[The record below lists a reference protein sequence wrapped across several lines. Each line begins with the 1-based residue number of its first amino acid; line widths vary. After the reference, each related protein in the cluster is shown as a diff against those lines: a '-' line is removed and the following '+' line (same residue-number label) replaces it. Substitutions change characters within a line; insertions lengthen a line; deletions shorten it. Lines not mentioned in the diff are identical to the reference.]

1 MPAFIFTDIEG
12 STRLWEE
19 HAGVMSAVLARHNQI
34 LHAVVERCGGQ
45 VVKSTGDGFLV
56 LFEAGNPLECAVD
69 MQIAIQE
76 ESWPEEIGELR
87 IRIGVHSGSYEPRG
101 GDIYGADVNRTARV
115 MDAGW
120 GGQIL
125 ITDDAKIDYK
135 LPEDASLKDLG
146 AHLLKDLN
154 EPQPLFGLVHP
165 KLQQEFPPPRSLSS
179 QPNNLPILPT
189 AFIGRTEEIKAIG
202 DLLRNNTCR
211 LITLHGPGGIGKT
224 RLSIQAGISFLKH
237 YPFGAYFVPLA
248 PMNDPGDIWIG
259 IASAI
264 NLPIYEEKPPKEQV
278 LNYLKQK
285 DLLLVLDNFEHLQ
298 SGANLVND
306 LLENAPHVQVLVT
319 SRTRLQLQR
328 ECVFEVDGLQFPTQP
343 DAEIFENFEAVQ
355 LFTSLAQRA
364 DPNYQM
370 TSADRP
376 AIVEIC
382 QLMDGMPLG
391 IELAAHWVR
400 VISPQEIVSELRE
413 NMDILKTEMVD
424 VPERHRSMRAMFDY
438 SWKLLD
444 EKEKQVLRSLS
455 IFRGGVSLAAAKEI
469 LGASLL
475 VISSLVDKS
484 LVKRNSL
491 GRYEMHEL
499 IRQLAEEHLQADENE
514 YRSLLHKHAQYY
526 LTKLAERESDLKGKD
541 QINALNDLE
550 ADFENL
556 RLAWNTAIENDH
568 VDLVSAALE
577 SFFWML
583 VYRNL
588 HTAGRELFERARQKW
603 SDPDANPSLYHRLHV
618 RLLNEN
624 EDQESL
630 YMQAVESARTRA
642 AKSELAVA
650 LNLLG
655 RYYGHI
661 LHDEKRGLEHLEEA
675 RQLFEQ
681 MGDDFYLGHVLDD
694 ISFTYLYQDNSA
706 RIKFAKE
713 SLSVRERSGD
723 LFGTAAVLGN
733 LLIGYFWNGRFDL
746 IEDLSK
752 RAFEIAEKTNDIRN
766 IAWQNVYIAEFR
778 MLAGHFEEALIKISE
793 AEKISL
799 DLYDSDLTMQVNINK
814 AAIIAMGF
822 DDYQQAGQIME
833 ETLTMDAEFSMHT
846 PNGLMTHG
854 LIAAGLG
861 DKETLAKV
869 AWFPYEAAEFI
880 DTGLSGLSWFSPL
893 IAVALY
899 HNKKHEAAAECIGF
913 TREKGIIATGMLE
926 EWSVLQKIRQELKKI
941 LGEDA
946 YQQALERGKSM
957 SFNDFRPY
965 LPAKESQ

>member
-19 HAGVMSAVLARHNQI
+19 HAGVMSAVLTRHNQI
-34 LHAVVERCGGQ
+34 LQDVVEHCGGQ

-56 LFEAGNPLECAVD
+56 LFEIGNPLECAIE
-69 MQIAIQE
+69 MQITMQE
-76 ESWPEEIGELR
+76 ERWPEEVGELR

-101 GDIYGADVNRTARV
+101 GDIYGPDVNRAARV

-125 ITDDAKIDYK
+125 ITDDVKIDYK
-135 LPEDASLKDLG
+135 LPEEASLKDLG

-154 EPQPLFGLVHP
+154 DPQPLFGLVHP

-248 PMNDPGDIWIG
+248 PMNNPGDIWTG

-264 NLPIYEEKPPKEQV
+264 NLPIYEGKPPKEQV

-298 SGANLVND
+298 SGADLVND

-319 SRTRLQLQR
+319 SRTRLQLR
-328 ECVFEVDGLQFPTQP
+328 KECVFEVDGLQFPTQV
-343 DAEIFENFEAVQ
+343 DAEVFENFEAVQ
-355 LFTSLAQRA
+355 LFTTLAQRA

-376 AIVEIC
+376 AIFEIC
-382 QLMDGMPLG
+382 RLMGGMPLG

-400 VISPQEIVSELRE
+400 IISPQEIVSELAE
-413 NMDILKTEMVD
+413 NIDILKTEMVD

-444 EKEKQVLRSLS
+444 ENEKQVLRSLS
-455 IFRGGVSLAAAKEI
+455 IFRGGVSLAAAKQI
-469 LGASLL
+469 LSASLL

-499 IRQLAEEHLQADENE
+499 IRQLAEEKLQADEEEHRN
-514 YRSLLHKHAQYY
+514 LLHKHAHYY
-526 LTKLAERESDLKGKD
+526 LTRLAEREADLKGND

-556 RLAWNTAIENDH
+556 RLAWNSAIENDH
-568 VDLVSAALE
+568 AQLVSAAVE
-577 SFFWML
+577 SLYWML
-583 VYRNL
+583 IYRN
-588 HTAGRELFERARQKW
+588 HHAVGKDLFEKARSKW
-603 SDPDANPSLYHRLHV
+603 SDPDANPSLFHRLQV
-618 RLLNEN
+618 RLMKDNKDPEAI
-624 EDQESL
+624 
-630 YMQAVESARTRA
+630 YRQAVDSARAREE
-642 AKSELAVA
+642 KSELAVA

-655 RYYGHI
+655 RYYGHD
-661 LHDEKRGLEHLEEA
+661 LHDEERGLEHLEEA
-675 RQLFEQ
+675 GQLFEQ
-681 MGDDFYLGHVLDD
+681 LGDDFYLGHVLDD
-694 ISFTYLYQDNSA
+694 ISFTHMYQNNEA
-706 RIKFAKE
+706 RISFAEK
-713 SLSVRERSGD
+713 SLVVRERSGD
-723 LFGTAAVLGN
+723 LFGTAGVLGN
-733 LLIGYFWNGRFDL
+733 LLIGFFWRGRFDL
-746 IEDLSK
+746 VEKLIK
-752 RAFEIAEKTNDIRN
+752 RALEIAEQTNDIRN
-766 IAWQNVYIAEFR
+766 IAWQKVYLCEIRAFEGKFD
-778 MLAGHFEEALIKISE
+778 LAFQMITD
-793 AEKISL
+793 AEKISR
-799 DLYDSDLTMQVNINK
+799 DLSDADLTMQVNINK
-814 AAIIAMGF
+814 ATVIAMGF
-822 DDYQQAGQIME
+822 DDYQQAKQIME
-833 ETLTMDAEFSMHT
+833 DTLPLDAEFSMHT

-861 DKETLAKV
+861 ELETLTKV
-869 AWFPYEAAEFI
+869 AWFPYEAAKFV
-880 DTGLSGLSWFSPL
+880 DTGLFGLSWFSPL

-899 HNKKHEAAAECIGF
+899 YKKEYQAAVECIGF
-913 TREKGIIATGMLE
+913 TREKGIITYGMLE
-926 EWSVLQKIRQELKKI
+926 DWSVLQKIRQEMKEI
-941 LGEDA
+941 LGQDA
-946 YQQALERGKSM
+946 YQHALEQGKTM
-957 SFNDFRPY
+957 GFEDFRRY
-965 LPAKESQ
+965 LEE